1 MSKQKNRV
9 NNKFKFIKVSRT
21 PNLYT
26 VDILRDYFLFFGGNW
41 ADEVSHDIFLLPS
54 ERLTKIRYKE
64 KDR

>member
-26 VDILRDYFLFFGGNW
+26 VDILRDCFLLFGGNW
-41 ADEVSHDIFLLPS
+41 GFELSNDIFLLPS

-64 KDR
+64 KSR